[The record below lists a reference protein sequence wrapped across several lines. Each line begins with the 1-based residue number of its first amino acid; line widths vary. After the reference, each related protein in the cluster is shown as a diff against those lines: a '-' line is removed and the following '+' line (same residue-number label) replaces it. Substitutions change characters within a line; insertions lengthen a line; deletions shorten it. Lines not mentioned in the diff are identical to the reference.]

1 MKKYVLLS
9 GLCNETGFFETSAS
23 ALKKAIDN
31 EEEILFIA
39 SRKSDYA
46 GNDDKVMRICNFFA
60 TIGIGFKDVKLL
72 DGRMAL
78 CEQKEL
84 IKNAVNIFLM
94 GGDTLSQMSELKKN
108 GLVDLLRA
116 HKNPIIGISAGAIN
130 MAKRSVLPLT
140 PIRKQSYSYPGIGL
154 VDISVT
160 PHFDVT
166 REEYLKNE
174 TLPMTYAGAIYGM
187 EENGAILIEGDQV
200 EFYGTIYKLHNGA
213 IQLINE

>member
-1 MKKYVLLS
+1 MEKYVLLS
-9 GLCNETGFFETSAS
+9 GLCNEKGFFETSAS

-31 EEEILFIA
+31 EKQILFIA
-39 SRKSDYA
+39 SRKSDYE
-46 GNDDKVMRICNFFA
+46 GNDGKIRRICNYFA
-60 TIGIGFKDVKLL
+60 TIGISFKDVKLI
-72 DGRMAL
+72 DGRTPL

-84 IKNAVNIFLM
+84 IRSAINIFLM

-116 HKNPIIGISAGAIN
+116 HNNPIIGISAGAIN

-160 PHFDVT
+160 PHFDLT
-166 REEYLKNE
+166 REEHLKNE

-187 EENGAILIEGDQV
+187 EENGTILVTGDQV

-213 IQLINE
+213 IELINE